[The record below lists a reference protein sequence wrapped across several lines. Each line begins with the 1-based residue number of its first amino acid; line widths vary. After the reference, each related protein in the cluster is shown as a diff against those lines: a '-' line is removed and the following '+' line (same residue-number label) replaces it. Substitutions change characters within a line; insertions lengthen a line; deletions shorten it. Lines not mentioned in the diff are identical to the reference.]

1 MELGGSGGGARGE
14 GRAGALILTVL
25 ATPLNPGILE
35 ELSRG
40 PRRLSEL
47 RHQVGSSSHAS
58 LRARLRQLGEL
69 GVVGTRRRGPFLG
82 TREYELT
89 DLPGRELLFVATTVE
104 GWLASAPEEP
114 LHFDSDAGR
123 TAIAGLAESWSST
136 MLRALAAG
144 PASPAELDGN
154 VGRLRRESLERRLW
168 ALRRAGLVASSNPAN
183 EHTSYEITDWLR
195 KGTGPITA
203 AARWERRHIPHATA
217 PIGTIDAETGFLMVM
232 PLLKPAPGLS
242 GSCRLGVE
250 FGDGKDR
257 CLAGVTVE
265 VGGGRVT
272 ACTTQLESS
281 PSAWATGPPE
291 AWLRTAID
299 ADPNRLELG
308 GNQRLVRGLI
318 DGLNQVLFG
327 PARPLPPRR

>member
-1 MELGGSGGGARGE
+1 MGAGGSGGEAANE
-14 GRAGALILTVL
+14 GRAGALALSLL
-25 ATPLNPGILE
+25 ATPLNPEILE

-47 RHQVGSSSHAS
+47 RHQVGLPSPAP

-69 GVVGTRRRGPFLG
+69 GVVGTRRRGPFP
-82 TREYELT
+82 TAREYELT
-89 DLPGRELLFVATTVE
+89 GLPGRELLFVATTLA

-114 LHFDSDAGR
+114 LHFGSEAGR
-123 TAIAGLAESWSST
+123 AAIAGLAESWSST
-136 MLRALAAG
+136 N
-144 PASPAELDGN
+144 STHNHDQ
-154 VGRLRRESLERRLW
+154 
-168 ALRRAGLVASSNPAN
+168 
-183 EHTSYEITDWLR
+183 YEVTDWLR
-195 KGTGPITA
+195 KGTGPIIA
-203 AARWERRHIPHATA
+203 AIRWERRHIPHAA
-217 PIGTIDAETGFLMVM
+217 EPIRPIDAEAGFLRAI

-250 FGDGKDR
+250 FGTGKDR

-265 VGGGRVT
+265 VGGGRVI
-272 ACTTQLESS
+272 ACTTQLDSS

-291 AWLRTAID
+291 AWLRTTIE

-308 GNQRLVRGLI
+308 GNRRLVRGVI

-327 PARPLPPRR
+327 PARPLPPRP